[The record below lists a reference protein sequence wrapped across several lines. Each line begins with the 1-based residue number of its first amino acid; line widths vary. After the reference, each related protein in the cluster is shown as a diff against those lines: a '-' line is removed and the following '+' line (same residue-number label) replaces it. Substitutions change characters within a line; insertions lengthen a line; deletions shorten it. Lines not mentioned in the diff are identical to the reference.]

1 VNHSVW
7 LLLVL
12 FAAGPLGAQTVV
24 RPEPT
29 LDSAQVTLRDAILG
43 LRDSLA
49 TIDGA
54 AARLQRDYRATS
66 GSSLVSRAR
75 VMRDACARSIRTIP
89 PTRQAV
95 LDAQLATRD
104 KIRGRDH
111 LVVALDTLQGALRWC
126 ETEFAALSK
135 PEQAERIRDYG
146 NDRAVKVLSAI
157 RRYEQSMRDF
167 MGLIGIPLTPLGAP
181 ASALSG

>member
-1 VNHSVW
+1 MSHAVW
-7 LLLVL
+7 LFLVL
-12 FAAGPLGAQTVV
+12 LAAHPLGAQTVV

-29 LDSAQVTLRDAILG
+29 LDSAQVALRDAILV
-43 LRDSLA
+43 LRDSLV

-66 GSSLVSRAR
+66 GPSLVSRAK

-89 PTRQAV
+89 STRQAV
-95 LDAQLATRD
+95 LDAQLASRD
-104 KIRGRDH
+104 KIRGREH

-126 ETEFAALSK
+126 ETEFDGMSK
-135 PEQAERIRDYG
+135 LEQAERIRDYG

-157 RRYEQSMRDF
+157 RRYEQRMRNF
-167 MGLIGIPLTPLGAP
+167 MGLMGIPVTPLGATS
-181 ASALSG
+181 SALSG